1 MAVNDVMFNIG
12 IRVDADNFTTETQ
25 AVVSDLQQTLNKNGI
40 TVPVNLNNATLKQM
54 DEFKIGRAHV

>member
-25 AVVSDLQQTLNKNGI
+25 AIVSDLQQTLNKNGI
-40 TVPVNLNNATLKQM
+40 TVPVNLNSATLKQM
-54 DEFKIGRAHV
+54 DEFRSEERR

>member
-25 AVVSDLQQTLNKNGI
+25 SVVSDLQQMLNKNGI
-40 TVPVNLNNATLKQM
+40 TVPVNLNNATLK
-54 DEFKIGRAHV
+54 